1 MANKYDSEFV
11 GIMRQGAL
19 TNKMFELIKAHPE
32 DQDIIIDAY
41 VKQNKVVVDYE
52 HEVYKDC
59 MTEY

>member
-41 VKQNKVVVDYE
+41 VKQNKVAVDYE
-52 HEVYKDC
+52 HEMFKNW
-59 MTEY
+59 MIEY